1 MRLSIIDYF
10 LIGLLILAVYYDIK
24 TKKIPNKITIPAI
37 IIGIIWAT
45 VNSGFNG
52 FLIHSFG
59 FLLGFT
65 VFLIP
70 YMLGGMGAG
79 DVKLMAAIGAIKGWK
94 FILLTSLWTALAGG
108 IIVIVVMIY
117 KGGLKNTII
126 NAFGLLI
133 KPIANWILKVSRN
146 KTANKLIQY
155 FENNKLEKGNYY
167 IPYAL
172 AIAAGSL
179 IVLFSNMTD
188 LL

>member
-1 MRLSIIDYF
+1 MKLSIIDYF
-10 LIGLLILAVYYDIK
+10 LIGLLILAVYNDIK

-37 IIGIIWAT
+37 IIGILWAT

-52 FLIHSFG
+52 FLMSIFG
-59 FLLGFT
+59 FLLGLA
-65 VFLIP
+65 VFLVP

-94 FILLTSLWTALAGG
+94 FILFTSLWTGLAGG
-108 IIVIVVMIY
+108 IIVIVYMIY
-117 KGGLKNTII
+117 ARGLKNTII
-126 NAFGLLI
+126 NTIGLLI
-133 KPIANWILKVSRN
+133 KPIANWIFNVSGN

-155 FENNKLEKGNYY
+155 FEKNKLEKGNYY

-179 IVLFSNMTD
+179 VVLFTNMAD

>member
-1 MRLSIIDYF
+1 MKLSIVDFF

-37 IIGIIWAT
+37 IIGIIWST
-45 VNSGFNG
+45 VNSGFDG
-52 FLIHSFG
+52 FLINMYG
-59 FLLGFT
+59 FLLGLA

-108 IIVIVVMIY
+108 VIVLVVMIY
-117 KGGLKNTII
+117 TGGLKNTII

-133 KPIANWILKVSRN
+133 KPIANRIFKVSGN
-146 KTANKLIQY
+146 KTAYKLIQY
-155 FENNKLEKGNYY
+155 FENNKLERGNYY

-172 AIAAGSL
+172 AIAAGAL